1 MRCTIRNFFSRKHK
15 VVRTSLDCNRQPF
28 GTGAAQGRNCVG
40 RRKMDD
46 VDADAE
52 FPAQPDHQF
61 DGFVLG
67 SARPGLQIRFVAPCR
82 VLYSSGIDGTGQFC
96 VNKQHAAVR
105 GNKGQDLP
113 EICFSYVRKFI
124 NSRRHEEALESEYT
138 RGDQRLASTFERKAS
153 TVVVAGM
160 LLSGI
165 SISVVTPPAAA
176 ARVP

>member
-1 MRCTIRNFFSRKHK
+1 
-15 VVRTSLDCNRQPF
+15 
-28 GTGAAQGRNCVG
+28 
-40 RRKMDD
+40 MDD

-96 VNKQHAAVR
+96 VNKQHAALR

-138 RGDQRLASTFERKAS
+138 RGDQRLDLIGIARNHTAPETGIHPAPI
-153 TVVVAGM
+153 
-160 LLSGI
+160 SGAVWFRAMPI
-165 SISVVTPPAAA
+165 
-176 ARVP
+176 